1 MKFVLSLLLCIGCAR
16 PAPPCRDTLPP
27 SANGGVHPV
36 AGQLAAYNDRHID
49 LFVSY
54 FHPEVEL
61 FVHGE
66 PAPFVKGSAALRE
79 SYAKMFKAS
88 PLLHCELERRIAIGD
103 FVIDEER
110 VSGLRGGAP
119 VHAVAIYQVKANKIV
134 KAWFL
139 RGR

>member
-1 MKFVLSLLLCIGCAR
+1 MKYVLCLLLCIGCTR
-16 PAPPCRDTLPP
+16 PGPSCRDTLAP

-79 SYAKMFKAS
+79 SYSKMFKAS
-88 PLLHCELERRIAIGD
+88 PLLHCELERRIAVGD

-110 VSGLRGGAP
+110 VSGLRGGPP
-119 VHAVAIYQVKANKIV
+119 VHAVAIYEVKGGKIV

>member
-1 MKFVLSLLLCIGCAR
+1 MNACCRAQPS
-16 PAPPCRDTLPP
+16 CRDTLAP

-79 SYAKMFKAS
+79 SYSKMFKAS
-88 PLLHCELERRIAIGD
+88 PLLHCELERRIAVGD

-110 VSGLRGGAP
+110 VTGLRGGPP
-119 VHAVAIYQVKANKIV
+119 VHAVAIYEVKGGKIV

-139 RGR
+139 RGRGRPRGQ